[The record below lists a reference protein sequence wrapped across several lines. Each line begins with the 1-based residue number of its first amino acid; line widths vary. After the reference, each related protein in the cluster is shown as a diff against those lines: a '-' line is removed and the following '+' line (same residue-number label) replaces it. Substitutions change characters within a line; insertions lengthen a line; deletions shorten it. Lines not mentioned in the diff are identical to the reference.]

1 MVRRTE
7 NQYGDSLNRQ
17 RKSNTGLIEA
27 EVRHIR
33 KLLVEGMSPREI
45 AQAYNV
51 GLETI
56 RRIDRRDTWAWLD
69 QEVTPKLP
77 STSPEADQA
86 AQDSLTRLLAL
97 GVPITKEAKQD
108 IPIVGTFFTIEP
120 EKTRGEGL
128 LDKILQEAGNDKAER
143 DKPETE
149 LDKLVGK

>member
-69 QEVTPKLP
+69 QEVPPKLP

-97 GVPITKEAKQD
+97 GVPITKVDPQAER
-108 IPIVGTFFTIEP
+108 GTS
-120 EKTRGEGL
+120 L
-128 LDKILQEAGNDKAER
+128 LDKMLQEAGNDKAER
-143 DKPETE
+143 DKPEKE